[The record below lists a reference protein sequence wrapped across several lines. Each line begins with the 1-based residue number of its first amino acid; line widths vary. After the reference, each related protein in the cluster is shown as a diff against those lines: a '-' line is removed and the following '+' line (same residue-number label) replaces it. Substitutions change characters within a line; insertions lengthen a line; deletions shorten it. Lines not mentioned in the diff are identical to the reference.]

1 MEVQRSTVKS
11 YLLLYIALLLYSV
24 NGIFSKLASK
34 NQFPSVGF
42 FFYYGLVLLILL
54 IYAVLW
60 QQVLKKMP
68 LTTAFSNKSV
78 TVVFGMLWGTLL
90 FQEQIT
96 LQMLIGG
103 AVIIFGIYL
112 VVTDHE

>member
-1 MEVQRSTVKS
+1 MEVKRSTVKD

-24 NGIFSKLASK
+24 NGIFAKLASK
-34 NQFPSVGF
+34 NQFLSAEF
-42 FFYYGLVLLILL
+42 FCYYGLVLLILF

-96 LQMLIGG
+96 LKMIIGG
-103 AVIIFGIYL
+103 IAIIFGVYL